1 MNKHADV
8 DKNWAW
14 VVAFA
19 AFGSSL
25 LNGTFCYGAGVL
37 HVALLQHFGED
48 VAFTSFI
55 GSVFTS
61 AISILSPLA
70 SVLINMGSCRTAH
83 MTGGILA
90 FLGFS
95 CSYFVNN
102 IKILLLTY
110 GIVAGTG
117 LSLCQTP
124 SLCAIGFS
132 FEKYRGMSAG
142 IAVAGAGFGMFVS
155 GPLVQFF
162 LDVYGLHGSFLLMG
176 AVSMH
181 QVLFGVLMKPSGLE
195 IEHKKSKKKKP
206 NYYEETSSNSLCC
219 ISKDNFNVFKNK
231 TYAFFLIGT
240 FLWNIPYSTIL
251 LHLPNISRHHGFST
265 HSAALLLT
273 FVGLG
278 SAINRILTGI
288 TQGPSGLDPL
298 LLDVGFLGISGLVT
312 ILFPFYSSS
321 YVGQTIFSFIFGIYS
336 GGLIALTTPLI
347 VDLVGLANLSMGLGF
362 GYFIAGI
369 GYIIGP
375 PIAGAIVDNGGSYDD
390 CFYLSGGC
398 FLLGSVFTLVSSI
411 WRQESSQGNKMNEK
425 EISFTS
431 LKGSRLFQGSGFL
444 AGSGLL
450 GGSMILTINISPD
463 DERLEPLNESE
474 NKTPKCSNSTHS
486 THLEESTTF
495 NDNCVI

>member
-48 VAFTSFI
+48 E
-55 GSVFTS
+55 
-61 AISILSPLA
+61 L
-70 SVLINMGSCRTAH
+70 VLVC
-83 MTGGILA
+83 
-90 FLGFS
+90 
-95 CSYFVNN
+95 V
-102 IKILLLTY
+102 
-110 GIVAGTG
+110 
-117 LSLCQTP
+117 QTP

-206 NYYEETSSNSLCC
+206 NYYEDTSSNSFCC

-298 LLDVGFLGISGLVT
+298 LLDVGFLGISGLVA

-375 PIAGAIVDNGGSYDD
+375 PIAG
-390 CFYLSGGC
+390 GC

-411 WRQESSQGNKMNEK
+411 WRQESSQDRCTNDVDKNCTFRDYTVYKKGDNLSK
-425 EISFTS
+425 EWTLTCLQFNTQLWKKLLLYFDLSKGLILSCLQFITQS
-431 LKGSRLFQGSGFL
+431 LLFLF
-444 AGSGLL
+444 
-450 GGSMILTINISPD
+450 
-463 DERLEPLNESE
+463 
-474 NKTPKCSNSTHS
+474 
-486 THLEESTTF
+486 
-495 NDNCVI
+495 